1 MINEAGNLTP
11 VTEELLLHPD
21 ERIHATLQKVRNCLG
36 RGPIPNS
43 FLHTGHENFILF
55 LSQFEKNFLPFEEVV
70 DAVTSNFAENS
81 SGRVMRIR
89 QLLPD
94 GMHNAGILPHRKI
107 QENALCCEETLH
119 TLLGPPRQ

>member
-1 MINEAGNLTP
+1 TTPAPAPGTP
-11 VTEELLLHPD
+11 VRGSRFGRYQ
-21 ERIHATLQKVRNCLG
+21 ERRQCDLRTWWAARRTAFAQAISSTG
-36 RGPIPNS
+36 RDPKSAWSFAAPI
-43 FLHTGHENFILF
+43 
-55 LSQFEKNFLPFEEVV
+55 
-70 DAVTSNFAENS
+70 D
-81 SGRVMRIR
+81 SGVCGGR